1 MDKSTGETPTE
12 DFTRRIDPFLMSV
25 LKSRFEAIVREM
37 SLVVMRASRSAV
49 IKNARDFSCA
59 ILTYDHKLVSV
70 EDALPIHVM
79 SMDMATRPLTEL
91 FDDIKQGDMFINN
104 CPYTGGTHH
113 ADLIMAMPVYF
124 EDEPLFWVVA
134 LSHHA
139 DTGAPAPSTYL
150 PFAKTIFE
158 EGMHFPCVRI
168 AENYKDKKDI
178 LRIGSM
184 RNRVPQL
191 WLGDV
196 AAQSGACRTAER
208 RIIDL
213 IGRYGRDT
221 VVGFVEDWFDYG
233 RRRAKAAISELP
245 AGTYEYVT
253 THDPVPGVADDG
265 IPVHVK
271 VTVDSEAGEILVDV
285 RDNIDN
291 VPGGLN
297 LSENTCTGSCRIGVF
312 NNLDESIPHN
322 EGAKSQIKVMMRE
335 GSVIGSPKYPV
346 GTSVAT
352 TNVNDRLMIAGNAVF
367 SEMGAPYGQAESAS
381 HLPAGVGVI
390 SGIDPFKRAKGYVNQ
405 IFVGYGG
412 GGANHGHDGWLTY
425 CGPANAGLIQL
436 DSVEVDE
443 SMYPIVIERRGVI
456 PDSQGLGEFEGAPG
470 MGGVFYPLDHD
481 MTIIYAADGTS
492 NPPRGVLGGTT
503 AKPSRSTRIE
513 KDSSATELPA
523 FAEEVIPAGTKIEFT
538 ACGGGGYGDP
548 ANRDPQRVAKT
559 VNRGWLSV
567 DTARDVYQVAL
578 VETDQPGVL
587 AVDDDGTDKLRSDV

>member
-1 MDKSTGETPTE
+1 MANDQSNLAT
-12 DFTRRIDPFLMSV
+12 DAVARRIDPFLMSV

-37 SLVVMRASRSAV
+37 TLVVMRASRSAV

-59 ILTYDHKLVSV
+59 ILTYDHQLVSV

-91 FDDIKQGDMFINN
+91 FDDIAQGDMFLNN

-113 ADLIMAMPVYF
+113 ADLIMAMPVFYKG
-124 EDEPLFWVVA
+124 EPLFWVVA

-150 PFAKTIFE
+150 PFAKNIFE
-158 EGMHFPCVRI
+158 EGLHFPCVRV
-168 AENYKDKKDI
+168 AENYKEKKDI

-184 RNRVPQL
+184 RNRVPEL

-213 IGRYGRDT
+213 IDRYGRDT
-221 VVGFVEDWFDYG
+221 VVDFVADWFDYG
-233 RRRAKAAISELP
+233 RRRAKAAIAKLP
-245 AGTYEYVT
+245 AGTYEYTT
-253 THDPVPGVADDG
+253 THDPVPGVADAG

-271 VTVDSEAGEILVDV
+271 VTVDPAAGEILVDV

-297 LSENTCTGSCRIGVF
+297 LSANTCTGSCRIGVF
-312 NNLDESIPHN
+312 NNLDEDIPHN
-322 EGAKSQIKVMMRE
+322 EGSKSQIRVVMRE
-335 GSVIGSPKYPV
+335 GSVIGAPKYPV

-367 SEMGAPYGQAESAS
+367 SRMGAPYGQAESAS

-390 SGIDPFKRAKGYVNQ
+390 SGADPFKRGKGYVNQ

-443 SMYPIVIERRGVI
+443 SMYPIVIERRGVVR
-456 PDSQGLGEFEGAPG
+456 DSQGFGEYEGAPG

-503 AKPSRSTRIE
+503 AKPSHSLRLGPDGE
-513 KDSSATELPA
+513 AVVLPA
-523 FAEEVIPAGTKIEFT
+523 FSEEVIAAGTKIEFT

-548 ANRDPQRVAKT
+548 ALRDPARVAVS
-559 VNRGWLSV
+559 VNRGWLSRE
-567 DTARDVYQVAL
+567 TAREIYRVVLA
-578 VETDQPGVL
+578 ETAEPGVHV
-587 AVDDDGTDKLRSDV
+587 VDEAATRALRSAA

>member
-1 MDKSTGETPTE
+1 MTAPSPALDATPV
-12 DFTRRIDPFLMSV
+12 TRRIEPFLMSV
-25 LKSRFEAIVREM
+25 LKSRFEAIAREM
-37 SLVVMRASRSAV
+37 TLVVMRASRSAV

-59 ILTYDHKLVSV
+59 ILTYDHQLVSV

-91 FDDIKQGDMFINN
+91 FDDIKQGDMFVNN

-113 ADLIMAMPVYF
+113 ADLIMAMPVFYQG
-124 EDEPLFWVVA
+124 EPLFWVVA

-184 RNRVPQL
+184 RNRVPEL

-213 IGRYGRDT
+213 IDRYGRDT
-221 VVGFVEDWFDYG
+221 VVDFVEDWFDYG
-233 RRRAKAAISELP
+233 RRCAKAAIAKLP
-245 AGTYEYVT
+245 AGTYEYET
-253 THDPVPGVADDG
+253 CHDPVPGVADAG
-265 IPVHVK
+265 IPVRIK
-271 VTVDSEAGEILVDV
+271 VTVDPVAGEILVDV

-297 LSENTCTGSCRIGVF
+297 LSANTCTGSCRIGMF

-322 EGAKSQIKVMMRE
+322 EGAKSQIKVLMRE
-335 GSVIGSPKYPV
+335 GSVIGAPKYPV

-367 SEMGAPYGQAESAS
+367 SRMGAPYGQAESAS
-381 HLPAGVGVI
+381 HLPAGTGVI
-390 SGIDPFKRAKGYVNQ
+390 SGADPFKGGKGYVNQ

-412 GGANHGHDGWLTY
+412 GGANHGHDGWVTY

-443 SMYPIVIERRGVI
+443 SMYPIIIERRGVMQ
-456 PDSQGLGEFEGAPG
+456 DSQGCGEFEGAPG

-481 MTIIYAADGTS
+481 MTIIYAADGTA
-492 NPPRGVLGGTT
+492 NPPKGVLGGTT
-503 AKPSRSTRIE
+503 AKASYSRRIDGNGAAE
-513 KDSSATELPA
+513 DLPA
-523 FAEEVIPAGTKIEFT
+523 FAEEVIAAGTKIEFT
-538 ACGGGGYGDP
+538 ACGGGGYGAPERRDP
-548 ANRDPQRVAKT
+548 ARVVAS
-559 VNRGWLSV
+559 VNRGWLSREMAERV
-567 DTARDVYQVAL
+567 YKVALCDTADLGILAIDAAATAAL
-578 VETDQPGVL
+578 RG
-587 AVDDDGTDKLRSDV
+587 

>member
-1 MDKSTGETPTE
+1 MATHTAALAPDTVA
-12 DFTRRIDPFLMSV
+12 RRIDPFLMSV

-37 SLVVMRASRSAV
+37 TLVVMRASRSAV

-59 ILTYDHKLVSV
+59 ILTYDHQLVSV

-91 FDDIKQGDMFINN
+91 FDDVKQGDMFLNN

-113 ADLIMAMPVYF
+113 ADLIMAMPVFYKG
-124 EDEPLFWVVA
+124 EPLFWVVA

-150 PFAKTIFE
+150 PFAKNIFE
-158 EGMHFPCVRI
+158 EGLHFPCVRV

-184 RNRVPQL
+184 RNRVPEL

-213 IGRYGRDT
+213 IDRYGRDT
-221 VVGFVEDWFDYG
+221 VVNFVEDWFDYG
-233 RRRAKAAISELP
+233 RRCAKAAIAKLP
-245 AGTYEYVT
+245 AGTYEYTT

-271 VTVDSEAGEILVDV
+271 VTVDPVAGEILVDV

-297 LSENTCTGSCRIGVF
+297 LSANTCTGSCRIGVF

-322 EGAKSQIKVMMRE
+322 EGSKSQIKVVMRE
-335 GSVIGSPKYPV
+335 GSAIGAPKYPV

-367 SEMGAPYGQAESAS
+367 SNMGAPYGQAESAS

-390 SGIDPFKRAKGYVNQ
+390 SGADPFKRGKGYVNQ

-443 SMYPIVIERRGVI
+443 SMYPIVIERRGVM
-456 PDSQGLGEFEGAPG
+456 PDSQGLGEYEGAPG

-503 AKPSRSTRIE
+503 AKASYS
-513 KDSSATELPA
+513 KKLGGNGDATTLPA
-523 FAEEVIPAGTKIEFT
+523 FSEEVIEAGTKIEFT

-548 ANRDPQRVAKT
+548 SRRDPARVAVS
-559 VNRGWLSV
+559 VNRGWLSAEL
-567 DTARDVYQVAL
+567 ARKVYRVAL
-578 VETDQPGVL
+578 TETAEPGVL
-587 AVDDDGTDKLRSDV
+587 AVDTAATQALRAGA